1 MTRNNILTKIKQRYS
16 APYPDEIY
24 DFSYIGVVS
33 LRRLSLEIGLSLIA
47 AVIIERILATVLLYL
62 AVAVFG
68 RPFFQETTLGNT
80 IVIYVINAVAVY
92 APKIVIFSG
101 LYKKY
106 RTFTKFY
113 PRYNNKLIYP
123 FLFVPLVFA
132 MGMWG
137 SQVTRLINLI
147 LQYLFGAGEIE
158 SVMDAIAPSGFD
170 TGMVALISSCI
181 IAPVAEEY
189 IYRRLIITPLRAY
202 GDTAAIVVSAL
213 IFGLAHGNFDQFAYS
228 FFSGIIF
235 GLVAVRYNSIK
246 PGIILH
252 VMNNL
257 LVSMI
262 TYEDLLKSG
271 VPIIDG
277 IIGFLAN
284 LGNLVV
290 YFSYFGG
297 VVLVLIGVF
306 TGMFTPVKYPV
317 IDKRERRRRFATLV
331 SLPMILAAA
340 VMLWGF

>member
-1 MTRNNILTKIKQRYS
+1 MARNNILTKIKQRYN

-24 DFSYIGVVS
+24 DFNYIGVVS
-33 LRRLSLEIGLSLIA
+33 LRRLALEMGLSLLA
-47 AVIIERILATVLLYL
+47 AVVIERILATVLLYL
-62 AVAVFG
+62 AVALFG
-68 RPFFQETTLGNT
+68 RSFFQGTTLGNT
-80 IVIYVINAVAVY
+80 IVIYVINAIAVY
-92 APKIVIFSG
+92 APKIVILSA

-106 RTFTKFY
+106 QALTRFY
-113 PRYNNKLIYP
+113 PKYNNKLIYP
-123 FLFVPLVFA
+123 FVIVPLVFA

-137 SQVTRLINLI
+137 SQVTNFINLV

-181 IAPVAEEY
+181 IAPIAEEY
-189 IYRRLIITPLRAY
+189 IYRKLILTPLRIY

-262 TYEDLLKSG
+262 TYRDLLKSG
-271 VPIIDG
+271 IPLIDG
-277 IIGFLAN
+277 VIDLLAN
-284 LGNLVV
+284 VGNLVV

-297 VVLVLIGVF
+297 VVFVLIGVF
-306 TGMFTPVKYPV
+306 TGMFSLEKYPF
-317 IDKRERRRRFATLV
+317 IDKRERRRRFATLL
-331 SLPMILAAA
+331 SLPMLAAA
-340 VMLWGF
+340 VAMLWWF